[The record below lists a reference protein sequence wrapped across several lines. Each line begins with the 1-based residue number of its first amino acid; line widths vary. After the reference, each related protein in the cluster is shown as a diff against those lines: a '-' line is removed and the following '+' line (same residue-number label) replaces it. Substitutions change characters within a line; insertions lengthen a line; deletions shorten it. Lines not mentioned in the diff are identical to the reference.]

1 MITVDIET
9 YRDQLPDN
17 YLQYKIG
24 DIKAP
29 SNYKDQEKIDA
40 YIANAKVEALD
51 KLALSP
57 LTGKVILV
65 GLLFDKNPELAG
77 TTEYSINKKPVWYI
91 PLQGEEGEILD
102 KFWMLLSKHLF
113 QDANLLS
120 FNGKAFDLPFIMNR
134 TAINKLKLPR
144 KMQMTDYLNKY
155 RHSPHFDVYNWFGSG
170 SLVEWSY
177 RLGITDSLQRDG
189 HKIGTWYETG
199 QMQLIIDK
207 NIIDVAQTTSLYN
220 NVKDML

>member
-1 MITVDIET
+1 MITFDIET

-17 YLQYKIG
+17 YLRYKIG

-29 SNYKDQEKIDA
+29 SNYKDQDKIDA
-40 YIANAKVEALD
+40 YVANAKIEALD

-57 LTGKVILV
+57 LTGRIILI
-65 GLLFDKNPELAG
+65 GMLFDKNPELANA
-77 TTEYSINKKPVWYI
+77 TEYAINMKPVWYV
-91 PLQGEEGEILD
+91 PLQGEEEEILE
-102 KFWMLLSKHLF
+102 KFWMLSSKHLF

-134 TAINKLKLPR
+134 SAIKKVKPPR
-144 KMQMTDYLNKY
+144 KMQMTDYLSKY
-155 RHSPHFDVYNWFGSG
+155 RHTPHFDLFNWFGSG

-177 RLGITDSLQRDG
+177 RLGISDSLQRDG
-189 HKIGTWYETG
+189 YKIGTWYETG

-207 NIIDVAQTTSLYN
+207 NIIDVAQTTTIYQAI
-220 NVKDML
+220 KDML

>member
-1 MITVDIET
+1 MLCLDIET
-9 YRDQLPDN
+9 YHDQLPDN

-29 SNYKDQEKIDA
+29 ANYKDQDKIDA
-40 YIANAKVEALD
+40 YVANAKIEALD

-57 LTGKVILV
+57 LTGRIILI
-65 GLLFDKNPELAG
+65 GMLFDKNPELANA
-77 TTEYSINKKPVWYI
+77 TEYAINMKPVWYV
-91 PLQGEEGEILD
+91 PLQGEEEEILE
-102 KFWMLLSKHLF
+102 KFWMLSSKHLF

-134 TAINKLKLPR
+134 SAIKKVKPPR
-144 KMQMTDYLNKY
+144 KMQMTDYLSKY
-155 RHSPHFDVYNWFGSG
+155 RHTPHFDLFNWFGSG

-177 RLGITDSLQRDG
+177 RLGISDSLQRDG

-207 NIIDVAQTTSLYN
+207 NIIDVAQTTTIYQAI
-220 NVKDML
+220 KDML